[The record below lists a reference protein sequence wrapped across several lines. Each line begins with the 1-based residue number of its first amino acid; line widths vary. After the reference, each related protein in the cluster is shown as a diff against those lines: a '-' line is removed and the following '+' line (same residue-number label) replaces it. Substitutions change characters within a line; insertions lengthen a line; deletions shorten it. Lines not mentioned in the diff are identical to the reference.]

1 MLHDTFVQLAGAPMS
16 AIQLSIL
23 VPRYPKQ
30 GMSGG
35 RVSPA
40 FWRET
45 AVPLFCE
52 RYRRACGLQGPM
64 DGGV

>member
-1 MLHDTFVQLAGAPMS
+1 MHETFAQLAGAPMS

-23 VPRYPKQ
+23 VPRYPKH

-35 RVSPA
+35 GVSPA

-45 AVPLFCE
+45 AVPLLCE
-52 RYRRACGLQGPM
+52 RYRRVCGPQGPM
-64 DGGV
+64 GADV